1 MPDFTNIVTVDLTE
15 ATGYNVEA
23 HRAVHQWDSGVILQ
37 LTGAT
42 FPQGTTC
49 QFDTKTTTFNQ
60 ELTDGACEIPNALLG
75 YDMIGDIKA
84 HVKID
89 DDNYG
94 IVVYDI
100 HIPVIRRPKPDSY
113 IYTDNS
119 SSSNGWIK
127 SRYGYRVNEDQTIL
141 GRTELS
147 INDNQ
152 TILDG
157 TSLSLN
163 NQQTV
168 LDGTH
173 LSLASGLF
181 YADATH
187 LQLNSGRITIGP
199 TQLLVD
205 SRVFGTV
212 NMFDLSKCNNGQFDN
227 NGNLVNGLGCA
238 SDFIAV
244 KEGTSYRVSK
254 PSGIR
259 LYSIVYY
266 DKLQLFKRKI
276 TPGADLNYTF
286 TTATGEV
293 YVRLEFRRGDG
304 TDIPI
309 SDFGPIQMEE
319 GSVESNIVTHAL
331 DNSEL
336 TKRRFLQNFESKNLV
351 PMGILQ
357 QGGINSDSGATP
369 FYSSS
374 RCRTDFIS
382 VKPDTTYTVSMSP
395 NASPSAVRCYQVKST
410 LYSTITQPVE
420 HSNILTFRVPSGCH
434 YIRLVIVNSTSSS
447 NDLAVSSIANF
458 QFELGPEATPYQP
471 YALNS
476 SENCYVNDLKS
487 KNIYDYYNKVYLGAA
502 SSTTGDDIDKNLGGN
517 NYISTGAIAVKPNCV
532 YTFSSKQQ
540 GLASGYNL
548 SVGSVREAGSNRA
561 ITGYQNFNNSPMP
574 CTFITGASTYWI
586 NIVIGTGTTEVLSLS
601 NITDMQLEEGP
612 YASPYSPFAETNT
625 ELSDRT
631 RGIANP
637 YGTWNAETLLT
648 GYAFLR
654 QYNEGSDQNYRC
666 AINGS
671 QFVGPSDFMN
681 CLNFLRNNTAG
692 ARTGTMAIN
701 TTYSPTT
708 GLVIDSGWYHYLY
721 IPARWGGQYTDNNL
735 HIDLWLWSQQVAN
748 KSFHLQFTDVN
759 SQLSLMHGSRSGRW
773 AQGFYNNVTGVN
785 SPTCT
790 VNENGVVTLQIHVKF
805 NAAQNAYFHFAQ
817 VPKPLESINIV
828 SEGVVKTFQIISP
841 DGIIGR
847 VRLGNNSVA
856 ANDECLFIATYITD
870 DKSYYYQA

>member
-119 SSSNGWIK
+119 SSSNGWVK
-127 SRYGYRVNEDQTIL
+127 SKYGYRVNEDQTIL

-147 INDNQ
+147 INNNQ

-212 NMFDLSKCNNGQFDN
+212 NLFDLSRCNNGQFDN
-227 NGNLVNGLGCA
+227 NGNHVNGLRCV

-254 PSGIR
+254 PSGIQ

-266 DKLQLFKRKI
+266 DKLQQFKRKI

-286 TTATGEV
+286 STSTGEV

-304 TDIPI
+304 TAIPI
-309 SDFGPIQMEE
+309 SDYGPIQMEE
-319 GSVESNIVTHAL
+319 GTAESAIVTHAL
-331 DNSEL
+331 DNAEL
-336 TKRRFLQNFESKNLV
+336 TKRCFLQNFKSKNLV
-351 PMGILQ
+351 PMGVLQ
-357 QGGINSDSGATP
+357 QGGINSDSGGTP
-369 FYSSS
+369 FDAQN

-382 VKPDTTYTVSMSP
+382 VEPDTTYTVSMRS
-395 NASPSAVRCYQVKST
+395 NASPSAVRCYQVKT
-410 LYSTITQPVE
+410 TVYSTITQTVE
-420 HSNILTFRVPSGCH
+420 HSNTFTFRVPSGCH
-434 YIRLVIVNSTSSS
+434 YIRFVIVNSVSSA
-447 NDLAVSSIANF
+447 NNLAVSDITNF
-458 QFELGPEATPYQP
+458 QLELGAEATPYQP

-476 SENCYVNDLKS
+476 SDNCYVNELKS
-487 KNIYDYYNKVYLGAA
+487 KNLLDPNNIVKGDYDGTNPTIRASVRVNVKPSSAYTLKVSNCYITGVVYLN
-502 SSTTGDDIDKNLGGN
+502 SS
-517 NYISTGAIAVKPNCV
+517 
-532 YTFSSKQQ
+532 
-540 GLASGYNL
+540 
-548 SVGSVREAGSNRA
+548 GSVISF
-561 ITGYQNFNNSPMP
+561 TNF
-574 CTFITGASTYWI
+574 
-586 NIVIGTGTTEVLSLS
+586 GTTTATFVTPASCVIIAAVFNKAS
-601 NITDMQLEEGP
+601 DATINPSDVTNSQLEEGP
-612 YASPYSPFAETNT
+612 VATPYVPYAMDIV
-625 ELSDRT
+625 ELSAKTKRLFQT
-631 RGIANP
+631 YEPLIAD
-637 YGTWNAETLLT
+637 GETIPTNVNL
-648 GYAFLR
+648 
-654 QYNEGSDQNYRC
+654 
-666 AINGS
+666 
-671 QFVGPSDFMN
+671 
-681 CLNFLRNNTAG
+681 NTASYCNIG
-692 ARTGTMAIN
+692 RYVCPLS
-701 TTYSPTT
+701 TTPATLVNCPTT
-708 GLVIDSGWYHYLY
+708 NAFYMTVRNVTKTDIPTSTLTWQYLLRE
-721 IPARWGGQYTDNNL
+721 I
-735 HIDLWLWSQQVAN
+735 
-748 KSFHLQFTDVN
+748 TDVN
-759 SQLSLMHGSRSGRW
+759 GNQYTQTAFCGGTAGSWVFGDWKKIIAGCKTGTLTANTGSFSESYCRQSGDTVDIHGWLGGLSTTTQTHSNAITVSGVSLPSVPVR
-773 AQGFYNNVTGVN
+773 FVF
-785 SPTCT
+785 TCW
-790 VNENGVVTLQIHVKF
+790 
-805 NAAQNAYFHFAQ
+805 
-817 VPKPLESINIV
+817 
-828 SEGVVKTFQIISP
+828 
-841 DGIIGR
+841 
-847 VRLGNNSVA
+847 LGNNIASYAGYGVLDTNGKITLLKA
-856 ANDECLFIATYITD
+856 IANSDKVSFTITYIV
-870 DKSYYYQA
+870 